1 MFDIFVRKIEENDS
15 NEILL
20 WRNDIIT
27 REMSKDTNI
36 IKLQNHQ
43 KWFNNILNDNN
54 YMSLICIDLS
64 TNFKI
69 AFVNFKI
76 NNKGQSSIIS
86 ININPI
92 HRNKGYSSLCLT
104 KSIEFFKKQFVKC
117 EKVVAEIK
125 DINLSSIKSFQKI
138 GFKKIYSSSDGIS
151 SYKFII
157 KNEKKFV

>member
-92 HRNKGYSSLCLT
+92 HRNKGYSS
-104 KSIEFFKKQFVKC
+104 
-117 EKVVAEIK
+117 
-125 DINLSSIKSFQKI
+125 
-138 GFKKIYSSSDGIS
+138 
-151 SYKFII
+151 
-157 KNEKKFV
+157 